1 MHVNKG
7 WRTKR
12 SFDTELPGND
22 AFPANCCSAPKL
34 ATLPQLTANN
44 ASFLLGLRLQYH
56 FNKQQGMFR
65 GVTVPCSSVS
75 TNDGSRVSFGNQP
88 EACVPQLVSTQA
100 AARPEHIA
108 LHSNG
113 EALTYGELE
122 VRSDQVADQLRL
134 LGVGPEVVV
143 GLCLDRSIGL
153 PVAALG
159 ILKAGGAYLPLDP
172 AHPSDRLAFMLR
184 DAQAQILVTDAD
196 LAQRFPAGGCQ
207 VVELAPGNRSTA
219 RQAARA
225 RVDEA
230 LAQHLAYVIYTSGT
244 TGCPKGVEI
253 THASLSNLVSWHR
266 RAFGVTWT
274 DRASQLAGLSFDAAG
289 WELWPYLTAGASV
302 HLADDETRRSPELVR
317 DWLVA
322 QEITISFAPTPLAER
337 MLTLEWPHSTAL
349 RVMLTGGDRLHR
361 YPPPGLPFQVV
372 NNYGPTECT
381 VVATSGVL
389 QPEEHRDVLPPIG
402 WPIANT
408 QVYILDDQ
416 QQPVAP
422 GLAGHLYIGGAG
434 LARGYRNDPALTVE
448 RFVPD
453 RFSAAPDARL
463 YRTGDL
469 ARFLP
474 DGQLAFLGRA
484 DRQVKIRGYR
494 IEPDE
499 ISALLNT
506 HPMIEESLVVARE
519 DTPGDKQLIAYV
531 VPAVDSTPSCK
542 VLREFLQAQLPD
554 YMLPAFFV
562 FLRSLPLTPNGKLDR
577 VALPAPDASNSQT
590 FVAPRTVMEQ
600 RLCGILKSLLNLE
613 RVGVEDNFFQMG
625 GHSLLGAQVIVRV
638 RDVFGVDLSLRDL
651 FEHPNVGAMSA
662 VIERVMIARL
672 EAMSEEEARHTLAER
687 E

>member
-1 MHVNKG
+1 M
-7 WRTKR
+7 
-12 SFDTELPGND
+12 
-22 AFPANCCSAPKL
+22 
-34 ATLPQLTANN
+34 
-44 ASFLLGLRLQYH
+44 LRD
-56 FNKQQGMFR
+56 
-65 GVTVPCSSVS
+65 VTVPCSSVS
-75 TNDGSRVSFGNQP
+75 TNDGSRVSLGHQP
-88 EACVPQLVSTQA
+88 DACVSQLVSAQA

-108 LHSNG
+108 LVATG
-113 EALTYGELE
+113 ETLNYGELE
-122 VRSDQVADQLRL
+122 VRSDQLADRLRL

-143 GLCLDRSIGL
+143 GLCLHRSIGL
-153 PVAALG
+153 AVAALG

-184 DAQAQILVTDAD
+184 DAQAPVLVTDAD
-196 LAQRFPAGGCQ
+196 LAQRFPSGGCQ
-207 VVELAPGNRSTA
+207 VVELDAGNRSIA
-219 RQAARA
+219 RRAASSP
-225 RVDEA
+225 VDEERS
-230 LAQHLAYVIYTSGT
+230 QHLAYVIYTSGS

-253 THASLSNLVSWHR
+253 THTSLSNLVSWHQH
-266 RAFGVTWT
+266 AFRVTSA
-274 DRASQLAGLSFDAAG
+274 DRASQLAGLSFDAAV

-302 HLADDETRRSPELVR
+302 HLADDETRQSPELLR

-322 QEITISFAPTPLAER
+322 QEITISFVPTPLAER
-337 MLTLEWPHSTAL
+337 LMPLEWPRGTAL

-381 VVATSGVL
+381 VVATSGAL
-389 QPEEHRDVLPPIG
+389 HPEEHRDVLPPIG

-408 QVYILDDQ
+408 QAYILDDH

-422 GLAGHLYIGGAG
+422 GLAGHLYIGGAS
-434 LARGYRNDPALTVE
+434 LARGYRNDPALTAE

-453 RFSAAPDARL
+453 PFSAAPGARL

-499 ISALLNT
+499 ITALLNT

-519 DTPGDKQLIAYV
+519 DIPGDKQLIAYV
-531 VPAVDSTPSCK
+531 VPAVGAPPSCK
-542 VLREFLQAQLPD
+542 VLREFLQTQLPD

-577 VALPAPDASNSQT
+577 AALPAPDPSNSHT

-600 RLCGILKSLLNLE
+600 RLSGILKSLLNLE

-625 GHSLLGAQVIVRV
+625 GHSLLGAQVIARV
-638 RDVFGVDLSLRDL
+638 RDVFGVDLSLRNL
-651 FEHPNVGAMSA
+651 FEHPTVGAMSA
-662 VIERVMIARL
+662 VIERLMIARL
-672 EAMSEEEARHTLAER
+672 EAMSEEEVLHALAER